1 MLLVL
6 HSQIREYQ
14 YCFLGSLDSDGV
26 VTVNVGNYPPPP
38 NALLLNLN
46 ANQGLAIR
54 LRSDRTVH
62 SKLLCYSRNGR
73 QQCKRDKQKN

>member
-14 YCFLGSLDSDGV
+14 HCFLGSLDSDGV
-26 VTVNVGNYPPPP
+26 VTVNVGNYPPL

-54 LRSDRTVH
+54 LRSNRTAH
-62 SKLLCYSRNGR
+62 SKILCHGRNGR
-73 QQCKRDKQKN
+73 QQCKRD